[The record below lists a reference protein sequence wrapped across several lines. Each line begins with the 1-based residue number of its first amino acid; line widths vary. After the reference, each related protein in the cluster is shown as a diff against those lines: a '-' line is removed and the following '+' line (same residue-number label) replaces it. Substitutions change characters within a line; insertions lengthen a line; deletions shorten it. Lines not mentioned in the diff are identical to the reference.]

1 MASHP
6 ASVPFSRCAGAGS
19 LISVDA
25 DSGDSWSEVARRLEA
40 ARLEFDA
47 QARRFEAAKA
57 RLQVTLDQ
65 VREGRPQRE
74 ILHNSAFARLQA
86 RLETMPVIEQ
96 AKGILMAQHRCG
108 AEEAFDLLRRASQSA
123 NVKVSVLAER
133 MVEQISSPEPPATG
147 EPAPA
152 PRQSAKPD
160 RGGAIRPARQR
171 A

>member
-1 MASHP
+1 MPGNFVSMGRGP
-6 ASVPFSRCAGAGS
+6 
-19 LISVDA
+19 D
-25 DSGDSWSEVARRLEA
+25 DSPPEVNSRLEA

-57 RLQVTLDQ
+57 RLQVTLDR

-108 AEEAFDLLRRASQSA
+108 SEEAFDLLRRASQSA
-123 NVKVSVLAER
+123 NVRVSVLAER
-133 MVEQISSPEPPATG
+133 IVEQISSPEPQATE
-147 EPAPA
+147 EPPPA
-152 PRQSAKPD
+152 PRQAAEPD
-160 RGGAIRPARQR
+160 RTDRGAAIRPARQQ